1 MNEQLMAMMQQM
13 GVLANPMDQMKG
25 LFGLME
31 MMQGPQ
37 RADREL
43 QLREQEYQ
51 LRDNAYQQDLEDR
64 AMREEMDRARMLV
77 HLASTTQGLVD
88 PNAMQEMLGL
98 AGFAGN
104 LFLPQAAQQAAPTF
118 APGAENVMTADSEW
132 LRQDMERQ
140 GLMGV
145 VPQQ

>member
-64 AMREEMDRARMLV
+64 AMREEMDRARMLI
-77 HLASTTQGLVD
+77 HLASTTHRLVN
-88 PNAMQEMLGL
+88 PAAMQEVMGL

-104 LFLPQAAQQAAPTF
+104 LFLPQESQQIAPTF
-118 APGAENVMTADSEW
+118 APGAEGVMTADSEW
-132 LRQDMERQ
+132 LRQDIERQ
-140 GLMGV
+140 GLGGML
-145 VPQQ
+145 PQ